1 MAIIKSYTDI
11 EQSCKLSE
19 ILPLESADMKWYFWK
34 SEIDAPK
41 LPTFG
46 YSKDAAEN
54 YKSTEAVYLPCWSL
68 TALMNFIESLGKVE
82 INFNCSSNKYW
93 VNVHFESIGSF
104 CQDHELYDSEIDAL
118 IAIIEKLKS
127 RNLL

>member
-1 MAIIKSYTDI
+1 MQSIKSYTNI
-11 EQSCKLSE
+11 SQSEKLSE
-19 ILPLESADMKWYFWK
+19 ILPIESADCYW
-34 SEIDAPK
+34 EDD
-41 LPTFG
+41 TVVEFG
-46 YSKDAAEN
+46 HGWHPQHI
-54 YKSTEAVYLPCWSL
+54 PCWSL

-82 INFNCSSNKYW
+82 INFNCNSNKYW

-104 CQDHELYDSEIDAL
+104 CQDHELYDSKIDAL

>member
-1 MAIIKSYTDI
+1 MAIIKSYTSV
-11 EQSCKLSE
+11 EQSRKLAE

-104 CQDHELYDSEIDAL
+104 CQDHELYDSKIDAL
-118 IAIIEKLKS
+118 IAIIKKLKS

>member
-1 MAIIKSYTDI
+1 MKAYTDL
-11 EQSCKLSE
+11 EQSRKLAE

-104 CQDHELYDSEIDAL
+104 CQDHELYDSKIDAL

>member
-1 MAIIKSYTDI
+1 MTTIKSYTDLQ
-11 EQSCKLSE
+11 QSKKLAE

-54 YKSTEAVYLPCWSL
+54 YKSTEAIYLPCWSL

-104 CQDHELYDSEIDAL
+104 CQDHELYDSKIDAL
-118 IAIIEKLKS
+118 IAIIKKLKS

>member
-1 MAIIKSYTDI
+1 MAIIKSYTNI
-11 EQSCKLSE
+11 EQSRKLAE

-68 TALMNFIESLGKVE
+68 TALMNIIESLGKVE
-82 INFNCSSNKYW
+82 INFNCSSGSYW
-93 VNVHFESIGSF
+93 VNVHFESMGSF
-104 CQDHELYDSEIDAL
+104 CQDHELYDSKIDAL
-118 IAIIEKLKS
+118 IAIIKKLKS

>member
-1 MAIIKSYTDI
+1 MTTIKSYTDV
-11 EQSCKLSE
+11 EQSRKLAE

-93 VNVHFESIGSF
+93 VNVHFESMGSF
-104 CQDHELYDSEIDAL
+104 CQDHELYDSKIDAL
-118 IAIIEKLKS
+118 IAIIKKLKS

>member
-1 MAIIKSYTDI
+1 METIKSYSDLQ
-11 EQSCKLSE
+11 QSKKLAD

-54 YKSTEAVYLPCWSL
+54 YNL
-68 TALMNFIESLGKVE
+68 T
-82 INFNCSSNKYW
+82 
-93 VNVHFESIGSF
+93 IG
-104 CQDHELYDSEIDAL
+104 
-118 IAIIEKLKS
+118 
-127 RNLL
+127 

>member
-1 MAIIKSYTDI
+1 MSTIKSYTDI
-11 EQSCKLSE
+11 LQSRKLAE

-68 TALMNFIESLGKVE
+68 TALIGVMPEIQGGKPV
-82 INFNCSSNKYW
+82 ITLDDNYITYHHMS
-93 VNVHFESIGSF
+93 
-104 CQDHELYDSEIDAL
+104 DLYTKADNIVDACV
-118 IAIIEKLKS
+118 AMIEKLNEL
-127 RNLL
+127 NLL